1 MPVNVQVLQAAPVK
15 PERTLLTLL
24 VKHGLCNNVSCT
36 PTAMSRRRFQ
46 CLMTGVRNT
55 YAVWHNLAAQGVDIL
70 TWP

>member
-1 MPVNVQVLQAAPVK
+1 MPVNVQVLQAALVK

-24 VKHGLCNNVSCT
+24 VKHGLCNNASCT
-36 PTAMSRRRFQ
+36 PTAMSCRRFQ

-55 YAVWHNLAAQGVDIL
+55 YASWHNVAAQAVDIL